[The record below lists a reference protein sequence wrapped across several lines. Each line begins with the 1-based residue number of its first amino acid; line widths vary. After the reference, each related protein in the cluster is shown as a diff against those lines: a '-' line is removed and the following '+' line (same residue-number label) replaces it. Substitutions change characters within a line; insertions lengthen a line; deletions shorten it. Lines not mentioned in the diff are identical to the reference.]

1 MCKSKRIGFLAGALL
16 AAGVI
21 QQADAASYTAVAT
34 GSQTPLLAPSS
45 ATVTN
50 GDFQIGPNPGA
61 STTGDGWDEWTTW
74 SFDFNAAGG
83 YPVLGFGAPLISA
96 TLTLS
101 LRTPWFP
108 GPPTDVVTPNG
119 GGFNGIVIPTFITA
133 ADPGGNYGTGTMSFE
148 LLNRDST
155 YTSDSLLS
163 FLNLHEGLLPMIY
176 GDDAI
181 VYHATLELSTDPL
194 PLPGA
199 VWLLAAPLAAIAR
212 RKRPAA

>member
-1 MCKSKRIGFLAGALL
+1 MCKSKGTGFLACALL

-34 GSQTPLLAPSS
+34 GSQTPTLLPSS
-45 ATVTN
+45 QTVTN

-83 YPVLGFGAPLISA
+83 YPDLVFGPPLTSA
-96 TLTLS
+96 KLTLS

-119 GGFNGIVIPTFITA
+119 GGFNGVVIPTFITA
-133 ADPGGNYGTGTMSFE
+133 ADPGGNYGTGTLVIE

-155 YTSDSLLS
+155 YTSAAILN
-163 FLNLHEGLLPMIY
+163 FLNIKEGLFPMIY

-181 VYHATLELSTDPL
+181 VYHATLTLSTDPV

-199 VWLLAAPLAAIAR
+199 AWLLAAPLAAIAR
-212 RKRPAA
+212 RRRRTA